1 MPIYEYRCEDCRRRV
16 SLFYQSIALAAAG
29 ADAARCPQCGGAR
42 LTRLVSRFNV
52 GRPAERPAYDPDA
65 AGFDADSAEYSEN
78 TGFPGMEEQ
87 GGLGAL
93 GGVEDTIM
101 PGLDEDDP
109 RSIARWARQMQSQ
122 SGEDLGPEF
131 NSALSRIESGEDPDR
146 VLEDME
152 PALAGGEDGGDFG
165 GDDA

>member
-1 MPIYEYRCEDCRRRV
+1 MPIYEYRCDDCRRRV
-16 SLFYQSIALAAAG
+16 SLFYQSIALAEAQ
-29 ADAARCPQCGGAR
+29 ADAARCPHCGGAH
-42 LTRLVSRFNV
+42 LSRLVSRFNV
-52 GRPAERPAYDPDA
+52 GRPAQTPAYDPDTTS
-65 AGFDADSAEYSEN
+65 FDADSADYSEN
-78 TGFPGMEEQ
+78 SGFPGMEEH
-87 GGLGAL
+87 GGMGAL
-93 GGVEDTIM
+93 DGVEDTIM

-152 PALAGGEDGGDFG
+152 PALAGGDEGGDFG
-165 GDDA
+165 AEA

>member
-1 MPIYEYRCEDCRRRV
+1 MPIYEYRCEDCKKRV
-16 SLFYQSIALAAAG
+16 SLFYQSIALAEAHAG
-29 ADAARCPQCGGAR
+29 EAHCPQCGGAH

-52 GRPAERPAYDPDA
+52 GRPTATPTYDPA
-65 AGFDADSAEYSEN
+65 AASYEAGSTEYSEN
-78 TGFPGMEEQ
+78 AGFAGMDEQ
-87 GGLGAL
+87 GGMGAM

-131 NSALSRIESGEDPDR
+131 NTALSRIESGEDPDR
-146 VLEDME
+146 VMEDME
-152 PALAGGEDGGDFG
+152 PAMAGGDDGGDFG
-165 GDDA
+165 DAE